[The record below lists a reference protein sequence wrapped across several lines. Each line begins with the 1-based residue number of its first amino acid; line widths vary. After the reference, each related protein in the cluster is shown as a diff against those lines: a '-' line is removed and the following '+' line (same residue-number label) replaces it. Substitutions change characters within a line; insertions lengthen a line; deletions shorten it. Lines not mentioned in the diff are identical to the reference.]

1 MPPFTLNSPWSLQ
14 SHLLNS
20 LSSSRITPRK
30 ASRILHI
37 SIRWLVTA
45 RSATAKVWK
54 DSQSF

>member
-30 ASRILHI
+30 ASI
-37 SIRWLVTA
+37 T
-45 RSATAKVWK
+45 
-54 DSQSF
+54 